1 MNYTVTAAEL
11 NFHYVSHKFKEIK
24 TAQDLFKK
32 IKQMHIDFDSSRDTR
47 PVNIQNIYDDN
58 GLEIKIDKPKEQK
71 SFLMPEKSEL
81 IYGHYFIY
89 SDAGYAFN
97 SNKKIKDIY
106 ADIKNFNGNYVYENI
121 YLDKK
126 KKDVVE
132 LEMQDTGSSSE
143 EQTFFFWLDSKGKL
157 NSEAFD
163 ITILDSEGKYDKDQ
177 KNLVESHAK
186 KIFSSLSK

>member
-47 PVNIQNIYDDN
+47 PVNIQNIYDDD
-58 GLEIKIDKPKEQK
+58 GLEIKIDKPKDQK
-71 SFLMPEKSEL
+71 PFLIPEKSEL
-81 IYGHYFIY
+81 VYGHYFIY
-89 SDAGYAFN
+89 SDAGYSFN

-106 ADIKNFNGNYVYENI
+106 ADIKNFNGNYDYENI

-126 KKDVVE
+126 KKDAVE

-143 EQTFFFWLDSKGKL
+143 EQTFFYWLDSKGKL

-163 ITILDSEGKYDKDQ
+163 ITILDSDGKYDKDQ
-177 KNLVESHAK
+177 KKLVESHAE